1 MTRAKDHAIGGI
13 EIEALRAATDKG
25 AVAEGLAVETEALA
39 YASWRALA
47 HGIYRNGGGARAQVA
62 SGMASNTITLANT
75 DDIVFFEKGM
85 MLDGSAADGTSGAA
99 TVGGT
104 NARIVAIDR
113 SAGTLTN
120 SGANWNAA
128 TGINGLL
135 ANWYLFR
142 QGDFSKSL
150 KGCSPGCLTAPTGGD
165 SFFNVDRSVDTM
177 RVWPATA
184 WLRRRRSSRPLLEGM
199 QVTFREGRD
208 VLAHL
213 RQPARFAE
221 LVESLGSKVQYQN
234 VQSPD
239 VPKIGFKAVT
249 IVGQNGEAK
258 VVSDP
263 NCPTGYAFGLKLD
276 EWELASLGSLVA
288 VQDDDGNKMLRD
300 SDDDSVELRIGS
312 IPQPHLQE
320 AWLQLRGHAAGVI
333 HGARSTRA
341 LSGDVGLKEEVTF
354 SAWVTCTGP
363 SRDRRR
369 IRQRP
374 RPGHHRTV
382 RSRER
387 SRAGA
392 ALQAGQGQRHPGH
405 PSSWFG

>member
-1 MTRAKDHAIGGI
+1 MANATTTTLNPLLKPIFTTVQEQFYPTSPLIALLKKNEQFQGEHIRVPIRYAPQHGSHTFSYAKANKYPSGQIRFEVTRAKDYAIGGI

-150 KGCSPGCLTAPTGGD
+150 KGLLAWLPLTAPTAGD
-165 SFFNVDRSVDTM
+165 SFFNVDRSVDTVRLAGN
-177 RVWPATA
+177 RVAAKASIEST
-184 WLRRRRSSRPLLEGM
+184 LLEGM
-199 QVTFREGRD
+199 RVTFREGGMCSHIF
-208 VLAHL
+208 VNPL
-213 RQPARFAE
+213 RFAE

-276 EWELASLGSLVA
+276 EWELASLGPLVA

-312 IPQPHLQE
+312 YRNLIC
-320 AWLQLRGHAAGVI
+320 
-333 HGARSTRA
+333 
-341 LSGDVGLKEEVTF
+341 KK
-354 SAWVTCTGP
+354 
-363 SRDRRR
+363 
-369 IRQRP
+369 
-374 RPGHHRTV
+374 PGYNFVATLPV
-382 RSRER
+382 
-387 SRAGA
+387 
-392 ALQAGQGQRHPGH
+392 
-405 PSSWFG
+405 